1 MKKIIVLIILV
12 HLTLLSI
19 SQIHSD
25 SITCIPNSKLRIAIK
40 EIENCKITK
49 EELQLT
55 QKSVSILESRLDLKD
70 SIIKGYMFKDSLW
83 TLKSS
88 NYEEMIDNIKKQLL
102 NEKKISGIYSF
113 KNKILKINKWLYGVG
128 GLAIGVLVIIITK

>member
-1 MKKIIVLIILV
+1 MIISV

-25 SITCIPNSKLRIAIK
+25 SITCIPNDKLRKAIK

-55 QKSVSILESRLDLKD
+55 QKSVSILESRLSLKD
-70 SIIKGYMFKDSLW
+70 SIINGYMFKDSLW
-83 TLKSS
+83 ALKSS